1 MDMFCHSS
9 NCQTRLKNYQ
19 DQVNKLNS
27 EIAGLEDDFKERD
40 DFLQTVVKGRNDLKK
55 EARVLKEK
63 NVNITKENDELVSK
77 IKQLKTKSEADLKKV
92 MDELKD
98 CKDKLKLIEEEFDI
112 DYDMAASIRDTGE
125 KLKKQVKETRIEV
138 QNFEKKKLISD
149 KLIRSLQQDNL
160 QLKKNLSLETAA
172 NEKLQRGKDT
182 TNKKIV
188 DLEDKILAKNKEVQD
203 INKKFEKMSTSV
215 SKSSLKE
222 ELERVPFFSC
232 NQCEKTFVTL
242 EEFRTHMKK
251 EHENKLL
258 KKVELLKKTQSLQET
273 ISKQKGK
280 LISSILKLKNKEFI
294 KKPKCNCRGFC
305 LIDHKRYNFQKCEAD
320 EIFKKIEQLSNDN
333 EINNCSQHL
342 PNSSLLLDCDDCE
355 KTF

>member
-40 DFLQTVVKGRNDLKK
+40 DFLRTVVKGRNDLKK

-172 NEKLQRGKDT
+172 NEKLQREKDT

-203 INKKFEKMSTSV
+203 INKKQAGAELCQAQH
-215 SKSSLKE
+215 SL
-222 ELERVPFFSC
+222 C
-232 NQCEKTFVTL
+232 
-242 EEFRTHMKK
+242 
-251 EHENKLL
+251 
-258 KKVELLKKTQSLQET
+258 
-273 ISKQKGK
+273 
-280 LISSILKLKNKEFI
+280 
-294 KKPKCNCRGFC
+294 
-305 LIDHKRYNFQKCEAD
+305 
-320 EIFKKIEQLSNDN
+320 
-333 EINNCSQHL
+333 
-342 PNSSLLLDCDDCE
+342 
-355 KTF
+355 